1 MRSTGALL
9 PLCVNSLVLV
19 SPSVRRGFRLFQYQS
34 CFLRHHQNT
43 FLRRQPQEIS
53 RYNPIIGVKVLTPH
67 WELLEDLFRASS
79 TSVTAQNEEFG
90 DRRPRLIAEEIT
102 AVKKGK
108 KALSNVLGY
117 CCFMH
122 ANRSITDPH
131 RGHVGKGNG
140 EKANPSVPKKK
151 QIIASD
157 LSVHCTKT
165 ADILTNPSS
174 TTQGG
179 EANLRPKPSKKRL
192 KSSRLKQLCA
202 ARC

>member
-43 FLRRQPQEIS
+43 FLRRQPQELS

-102 AVKKGK
+102 AVKEGK
-108 KALSNVLGY
+108 KSSFKCTRLLL
-117 CCFMH
+117 FH
-122 ANRSITDPH
+122 ACQPFHH
-131 RGHVGKGNG
+131 RPAPGSRG
-140 EKANPSVPKKK
+140 ERKRRESKPFSTKKK
-151 QIIASD
+151 ADNSFGPK
-157 LSVHCTKT
+157 CT
-165 ADILTNPSS
+165 LH
-174 TTQGG
+174 
-179 EANLRPKPSKKRL
+179 
-192 KSSRLKQLCA
+192 
-202 ARC
+202 